1 MGNVLN
7 ADTKNFKRADGF
19 CLDNLNKLSTTKD
32 VTNKINLLV
41 YITAIIKNT
50 DESIET
56 IRKQFPGVA
65 ESSKILFSDVAS
77 DLNKMKK
84 KIKDNTESLKNI
96 PSNLACYTKL
106 VKFYEN
112 CSKDIS
118 TLDKDLTD
126 VTEKFQKMM
135 VYYGYTTDNSK
146 YKNPEEFFEMID
158 KFLCEV
164 ERYTPKSELKKTFKG
179 SNMAGAKITNKNMDD
194 VIKGIQQTDVD
205 FLIQKKPKEN
215 KKIVL
220 DNKKERKLIVAK

>member
-1 MGNVLN
+1 
-7 ADTKNFKRADGF
+7 
-19 CLDNLNKLSTTKD
+19 
-32 VTNKINLLV
+32 
-41 YITAIIKNT
+41 
-50 DESIET
+50 
-56 IRKQFPGVA
+56 
-65 ESSKILFSDVAS
+65 
-77 DLNKMKK
+77 
-84 KIKDNTESLKNI
+84 
-96 PSNLACYTKL
+96 
-106 VKFYEN
+106 
-112 CSKDIS
+112 
-118 TLDKDLTD
+118 
-126 VTEKFQKMM
+126 M